1 LKECRGIDYLD
12 CEESYLDGIMCYNV
26 YMVHTLGII
35 GEHHVTCEF
44 NGTSWDCI
52 KVNVDD
58 SFDKNHDNADF

>member
-1 LKECRGIDYLD
+1 
-12 CEESYLDGIMCYNV
+12 MCYNV